1 MEESESLGSRARVFV
16 RRQTVLVVSAV
27 LAVASMAIV
36 PPGPGY
42 VDYIDVRMLC
52 ILFCFMA
59 VVTGMRECH
68 LFGAVAARLLAGR
81 RSLRMLCLI
90 LVLLPF
96 FCSMFITNDVALI
109 TFVPFTILVL
119 GMAGEGR
126 SILPVVVLQTVA
138 ANLGSM
144 LLPFGNPQNLFIYSK
159 YGVGTGE
166 MAMLLAPYVVVGG
179 VVMCL
184 MCARFPT
191 HEVHVDISRDR
202 DVRSRG
208 FLALMFVLFALCIL
222 TVLHVVPWQAALV
235 VTVIAIALTHR
246 RVLAR
251 VDYGLLLTFVC
262 LFVFTGNI
270 ALLTFVCLFVFTGNI
285 AHIDAVSSAL
295 EGLMSWE
302 PMLASLGISQVIS
315 NVPAATLLSGFTGDW
330 QSLLVGV
337 DVGGFGTPIASM
349 ASMIS
354 LGFYSKTE
362 GADTRCYLLWFTAA
376 NIVMVAVLVAVYY
389 ATGAF

>member
-1 MEESESLGSRARVFV
+1 M
-16 RRQTVLVVSAV
+16 
-27 LAVASMAIV
+27 
-36 PPGPGY
+36 
-42 VDYIDVRMLC
+42 
-52 ILFCFMA
+52 
-59 VVTGMRECH
+59 
-68 LFGAVAARLLAGR
+68 
-81 RSLRMLCLI
+81 
-90 LVLLPF
+90 
-96 FCSMFITNDVALI
+96 
-109 TFVPFTILVL
+109 
-119 GMAGEGR
+119 
-126 SILPVVVLQTVA
+126 VVLQTVA

-144 LLPFGNPQNLFIYSK
+144 LLPFGNPQNLFIYSR

-166 MAMLLAPYVVVGG
+166 MAMLLAPYVIVGG

-184 MCARFPT
+184 MCARFAT

-222 TVLHVVPWQAALV
+222 TVLHVVPWQAVLV
-235 VTVIAIALTHR
+235 VTVLAIALTHR

-251 VDYGLLLTFVC
+251 VDYGL
-262 LFVFTGNI
+262 
-270 ALLTFVCLFVFTGNI
+270 LLTFVCLFVFTGNI

-362 GADTRCYLLWFTAA
+362 GADTRRYLVWFTAA
-376 NIVMVAVLVAVYY
+376 NVVMVAVLVCVYY
-389 ATGAF
+389 VIGAL

>member
-1 MEESESLGSRARVFV
+1 MEGAESVRARAAGFV
-16 RRQTVLVVSAV
+16 KGQIVLVVSAV
-27 LAVASMAIV
+27 LAVASMLLV
-36 PPGPGY
+36 PPSRGY

-59 VVTGMRECH
+59 VVAGMRECH

-81 RSLRMLCLI
+81 RSLRSLCLI

-119 GMAGEGR
+119 GMAGERGG
-126 SILPVVVLQTVA
+126 ILPVVVLQTVA

-144 LLPFGNPQNLFIYSK
+144 LLPFGNHQNLFIYSR
-159 YGVGTGE
+159 YGLGTGD
-166 MAMLLAPYVVVGG
+166 MVLALAPYVIVGG
-179 VVMCL
+179 VALCL

-191 HEVHVDISRDR
+191 REVHVDISRDR

-208 FLALMFVLFALCIL
+208 FLVLMFVLFALCIL
-222 TVLHVVPWQAALV
+222 TVLHVVPWQAVLV
-235 VTVIAIALTHR
+235 ITILAIALTHR
-246 RVLAR
+246 RVLTR
-251 VDYGLLLTFVC
+251 VDYGL
-262 LFVFTGNI
+262 
-270 ALLTFVCLFVFTGNI
+270 LLTFVCLFVFTGNI

-315 NVPAATLLSGFTGDW
+315 NVPAATLLSGFTADW
-330 QSLLVGV
+330 EGLLVGV

-354 LGFYSKTE
+354 LGFYSRTE
-362 GADTRCYLLWFTAA
+362 GADTKRYLLWFTAA
-376 NIVMVAVLVAVYY
+376 NVVMVAVLVCVYLII
-389 ATGAF
+389 GVL

>member
-1 MEESESLGSRARVFV
+1 MEEATIGSRVSAFV
-16 RRQTVLVVSAV
+16 RGQTVLAVSAI
-27 LAVASMAIV
+27 LAVASMLLV
-36 PPGPGY
+36 PPSTGY

-59 VVTGMRECH
+59 VVAGMRECH
-68 LFGAVAARLLAGR
+68 LFGALAGRLLAGR
-81 RSLRMLCLI
+81 RSMRALCLI

-119 GMAGEGR
+119 GMAGERNG
-126 SILPVVVLQTVA
+126 ILPVVVLQTVA

-144 LLPFGNPQNLFIYSK
+144 LLPFGNPQNLFIYSR
-159 YGVGTGE
+159 YGLGTGE
-166 MAMLLAPYVVVGG
+166 MVLALAPYVVVGG
-179 VVMCL
+179 LVLCL

-208 FLALMFVLFALCIL
+208 FLVLMLVLFALCIL
-222 TVLHVVPWQAALV
+222 TVLHVVPWQAVLV
-235 VTVIAIALTHR
+235 VTVLTIALTHR
-246 RVLAR
+246 RVLAK

-270 ALLTFVCLFVFTGNI
+270 AHV
-285 AHIDAVSSAL
+285 DAVSSAL
-295 EGLMSWE
+295 EGLMSWD

-315 NVPAATLLSGFTGDW
+315 NVPAATLLSGFTADW
-330 QSLLVGV
+330 EGLLVGV

-354 LGFYSKTE
+354 LGFYSRTE
-362 GADTRCYLLWFTAA
+362 GADTKRYLAWFTAA
-376 NIVMVAVLVAVYY
+376 NVVMVAVLVPIHYLL
-389 ATGAF
+389 

>member
-1 MEESESLGSRARVFV
+1 MEETTIGSRVSAFV
-16 RRQTVLVVSAV
+16 RGQTVLAVSAI
-27 LAVASMAIV
+27 LAVASMLLV
-36 PPGPGY
+36 PPSTGY

-59 VVTGMRECH
+59 VVAGMRECH
-68 LFGAVAARLLAGR
+68 LFGALAGRLLAGR
-81 RSLRMLCLI
+81 RSMRALCLI

-119 GMAGEGR
+119 GMAGERNG
-126 SILPVVVLQTVA
+126 ILPVVVLQTVA

-144 LLPFGNPQNLFIYSK
+144 LLPFGNPQNLFIYSR
-159 YGVGTGE
+159 YGLGTGE
-166 MAMLLAPYVVVGG
+166 MVLALAPYVVVGG
-179 VVMCL
+179 LVLCL

-208 FLALMFVLFALCIL
+208 FLVLMLVLFALCIL
-222 TVLHVVPWQAALV
+222 TVLHVVPWQAVLV
-235 VTVIAIALTHR
+235 VTVLAIALTHR
-246 RVLAR
+246 RVLAK
-251 VDYGLLLTFVC
+251 VDYGLLLTFV
-262 LFVFTGNI
+262 
-270 ALLTFVCLFVFTGNI
+270 
-285 AHIDAVSSAL
+285 
-295 EGLMSWE
+295 MSWD

-315 NVPAATLLSGFTGDW
+315 NVPAATLLSGFTADW
-330 QSLLVGV
+330 EGLLVGV

-354 LGFYSKTE
+354 LGFYSRTE
-362 GADTRCYLLWFTAA
+362 GADTKRYLAWFTAA
-376 NIVMVAVLVAVYY
+376 NVVMVAVLVPIHYLL
-389 ATGAF
+389 

>member
-1 MEESESLGSRARVFV
+1 MEGAESVRARTAGFIKG
-16 RRQTVLVVSAV
+16 QIVLVVSAV
-27 LAVASMAIV
+27 LAVASMLLV
-36 PPGPGY
+36 PPSLGY

-59 VVTGMRECH
+59 VVAGMRECH
-68 LFGAVAARLLAGR
+68 LFGTVAARLLAGR
-81 RSLRMLCLI
+81 RSLRSLCLI

-119 GMAGEGR
+119 GLAGEGR
-126 SILPVVVLQTVA
+126 TILPVVVMQTVA

-144 LLPFGNPQNLFIYSK
+144 LLPFGNPQNLFIYSR

-166 MAMLLAPYVVVGG
+166 MVALLAPYVVVGG
-179 VVMCL
+179 IVMCL
-184 MCARFPT
+184 MCARFAT
-191 HEVHVDISRDR
+191 REVHVDISRDR
-202 DVRSRG
+202 DVRHRG
-208 FLALMFVLFALCIL
+208 FLALMAVLFALCIL
-222 TVLHVVPWQAALV
+222 TVLRVLPWQAVLA
-235 VTVIAIALTHR
+235 VTVLAIGLTHR
-246 RVLAR
+246 RVLAK

-270 ALLTFVCLFVFTGNI
+270 S
-285 AHIDAVSSAL
+285 HIDAVSSAL

-302 PMLASLGISQVIS
+302 PMLASLGVSQVIS
-315 NVPAATLLSGFTGDW
+315 NVPAATLLSGFTDDW
-330 QSLLVGV
+330 QGLLVGV

-354 LGFYSKTE
+354 LGFYSKLE
-362 GADTRCYLLWFTAA
+362 GADTRRYLAWFTAA
-376 NIVMVAVLVAVYY
+376 NVAMVAVLVATYCVLN
-389 ATGAF
+389 AL

>member
-1 MEESESLGSRARVFV
+1 MEEATIGSRVSSFV
-16 RRQTVLVVSAV
+16 RGQAVLTVSAV
-27 LAVASMAIV
+27 LAVASMLLV
-36 PPGPGY
+36 PPSADY

-59 VVTGMRECH
+59 VVAGMRECH
-68 LFGAVAARLLAGR
+68 LFGALAGRLLAGR
-81 RSLRMLCLI
+81 RSMRALCLI

-119 GMAGEGR
+119 GMAGERG

-144 LLPFGNPQNLFIYSK
+144 LLPFGNPQNLFIYSR
-159 YGVGTGE
+159 YGLETGD
-166 MAMLLAPYVVVGG
+166 MVLALAPYVVVGG
-179 VVMCL
+179 VAMCL

-208 FLALMFVLFALCIL
+208 FLVLMFVLFALCIL
-222 TVLHVVPWQAALV
+222 TVLHVLPWQAVLV
-235 VTVIAIALTHR
+235 VTVLAIALTHR

-251 VDYGLLLTFVC
+251 VDYGL
-262 LFVFTGNI
+262 
-270 ALLTFVCLFVFTGNI
+270 LLTFVCLFVFTGNI

-315 NVPAATLLSGFTGDW
+315 NVPAATLLSGFTADW
-330 QSLLVGV
+330 EGLLVGV

-354 LGFYSKTE
+354 LGFYSRTE
-362 GADTRCYLLWFTAA
+362 GADTKRYLLWFTAA
-376 NIVMVAVLVAVYY
+376 NVVMVAVLVCVYLII
-389 ATGAF
+389 GAL

>member
-1 MEESESLGSRARVFV
+1 MDGSETLKSRAAGFV
-16 RRQTVLVVSAV
+16 RGQTVLTVSAV
-27 LAVASMAIV
+27 LALVSMLAV
-36 PPGPGY
+36 PPSADYLDY
-42 VDYIDVRMLC
+42 VDVRMLC

-59 VVTGMRECH
+59 VVAGMRECH

-81 RSLRMLCLI
+81 RSLRALCLI

-126 SILPVVVLQTVA
+126 SVLPVVVLQTVA

-144 LLPFGNPQNLFIYSK
+144 LLPFGNPQNLFIHSH

-166 MAMLLAPYVVVGG
+166 MVMLLAPYVVVGG
-179 VVMCL
+179 IVMCL
-184 MCARFPT
+184 MCAGFATR
-191 HEVHVDISRDR
+191 EVHVDISRDR

-208 FLALMFVLFALCIL
+208 FLALMFALFALCIL
-222 TVLHVVPWQAALV
+222 TVLHAVPWQAVLA
-235 VTVIAIALTHR
+235 VTVAVIALTHR
-246 RVLAR
+246 RVLAK

-270 ALLTFVCLFVFTGNI
+270 A
-285 AHIDAVSSAL
+285 HIDAVGSAL

-302 PMLASLGISQVIS
+302 PVFASLGVSQVIS
-315 NVPAATLLSGFTGDW
+315 NVPAATLLSGFTEDW
-330 QSLLVGV
+330 QGLLVGV

-354 LGFYSKTE
+354 LEFYSKLE
-362 GADTRCYLLWFTAA
+362 GADTRRYLLWFTAA
-376 NIVMVAVLVAVYY
+376 NVAMVLVLVAVYI
-389 ATGAF
+389 AMGAL

>member
-1 MEESESLGSRARVFV
+1 MESAGSLRARAAGFV
-16 RRQTVLVVSAV
+16 RGQVVLTISAV
-27 LAVASMAIV
+27 LALASMLLV
-36 PPGPGY
+36 PPSAGY
-42 VDYIDVRMLC
+42 LDYIDVRMLC

-59 VVTGMRECH
+59 VVAGMRECH
-68 LFGAVAARLLAGR
+68 LFGAVAAGILAGR
-81 RSLRMLCLI
+81 RSLRLLCLI

-119 GMAGEGR
+119 GMAGERG

-144 LLPFGNPQNLFIYSK
+144 LLPFGNPQNLFIYSH
-159 YGVGTGE
+159 YGLSTVE
-166 MAMLLAPYVVVGG
+166 MAALLTPYVIVGG
-179 VVMCL
+179 AVMCL
-184 MCARFPT
+184 MCAGFPRR
-191 HEVHVDISRDR
+191 EVHVDISGDR

-222 TVLHVVPWQAALV
+222 TVLHAVPWQAVLV
-235 VTVIAIALTHR
+235 VTVAVIGLTHR
-246 RVLAR
+246 RVLAK

-270 ALLTFVCLFVFTGNI
+270 AHL
-285 AHIDAVSSAL
+285 DAVSSVL
-295 EGLMSWE
+295 VGLMSWE
-302 PMLASLGISQVIS
+302 PMFASLGISQVIS
-315 NVPAATLLSGFTGDW
+315 NVPAATLLSGFTSDW
-330 QSLLVGV
+330 QGLLVGV

-354 LGFYSKTE
+354 LGFYSRIE
-362 GADTRCYLLWFTAA
+362 GADTKRYLAWFTAA
-376 NIVMVAVLVAVYY
+376 NVVMVLVLAAVYL
-389 ATGAF
+389 ALSVL

>member
-1 MEESESLGSRARVFV
+1 MDGGESLVSRAGRFV
-16 RRQTVLVVSAV
+16 RGQVVLVVSAV
-27 LAVASMAIV
+27 LAVASMVIV
-36 PPGPGY
+36 PPNAGY
-42 VDYIDVRMLC
+42 LDYIDVRMLC

-59 VVTGMRECH
+59 VVAGMRECH

-96 FCSMFITNDVALI
+96 FSSMFITNDVALI

-119 GMAGEGR
+119 GMAGEGG

-144 LLPFGNPQNLFIYSK
+144 LLPFGNPQNLFIYSH
-159 YGVGTGE
+159 YGVGTGD
-166 MAMLLAPYVVVGG
+166 MVLLLAPYVVVGG
-179 VVMCL
+179 IAMCL
-184 MCARFPT
+184 MCSRFPT
-191 HEVHVDISRDR
+191 HEVHVDISKDR
-202 DVRSRG
+202 DVRYRG
-208 FLALMFVLFALCIL
+208 FLALMLVLFAMCIL
-222 TVLHVVPWQAALV
+222 TVLRVVPWQAAV
-235 VTVIAIALTHR
+235 AVTVAVIALTHR
-246 RVLAR
+246 GVLAR

-270 ALLTFVCLFVFTGNI
+270 S
-285 AHIDAVSSAL
+285 HIDAVSSAL

-302 PMLASLGISQVIS
+302 PAIASLGVSQVIS
-315 NVPAATLLSGFTGDW
+315 NVPAATLLSGFTDDW
-330 QSLLVGV
+330 QGLLVGV

-362 GADTRCYLLWFTAA
+362 GADTGRYLAWFTAA
-376 NIVMVAVLVAVYY
+376 NVAMVAVLLAVYLVL
-389 ATGAF
+389 